1 MAGKTNFLLLSG
13 LYIFFNGHNEMKAS
27 FFYDGSR
34 AISSNV
40 FLLSIL
46 LFFNPNTV
54 ATSSTS
60 FVDFGPNCSYSIGK
74 MRSSISLA
82 EGETNTVTVIPPSRR
97 NIFIELVADADLDL
111 SLSSKASGTV
121 YLRKYEDGIN
131 WDKKNL
137 SSFSYQQQHFKTC
150 VDSCEANFNVS
161 FHEGTVFGVEGNA
174 SDGQEWVYIN
184 STVEEITVEV
194 SAYGSGSGFIY
205 WLWDCPLIEC
215 KHTCMGIS
223 SHPTFAPATIAP
235 SLSPTIVAPT
245 QAPTRFPTS
254 SPSPLPTFW
263 PTPQPTPMPTP
274 VPSLHPMP
282 LPTPYP
288 SGIDLNTTCSFDSI
302 IGHKRPHSCT
312 EAIESCFKCFAC
324 CDDVASK
331 MFVAGNLS
339 FECSQESEFGE
350 HCRSVGTYACGCY
363 PRVYEFASSLCSTTN
378 GRGALAQCKHQHSS
392 LPQSV
397 LPP

>member
-1 MAGKTNFLLLSG
+1 MKTS
-13 LYIFFNGHNEMKAS
+13 S
-27 FFYDGSR
+27 FYDVSR
-34 AISSNV
+34 AISSNIL
-40 FLLSIL
+40 LLSIL
-46 LFFNPNTV
+46 LFLNPNTV
-54 ATSSTS
+54 ATSSTTL
-60 FVDFGPNCSYSIGK
+60 VDFGPNCSYSMGK

-82 EGETNTVTVIPPSRR
+82 KDETNTVTVIPPSRQ
-97 NIFIELVADADLDL
+97 NIFIELVADADFDL

-121 YLRKYEDGIN
+121 YLRYDESFAEGDKN
-131 WDKKNL
+131 WDTGNL
-137 SSFSYQQQHFKTC
+137 KSFSYQQQHFKAC

-161 FHEGTVFGVEGNA
+161 FHEGTVFGVEGNK
-174 SDGQEWVYIN
+174 DNKGQEWIYID

-194 SAYGSGSGFIY
+194 SAPESSGSGFVY

-215 KHTCMGIS
+215 GNACMGIS
-223 SHPTFAPATIAP
+223 SQPTLAPSTIAP

-245 QAPTRFPTS
+245 QAPTRVPTS
-254 SPSPLPTFW
+254 SPTSPHPSPLPTLW
-263 PTPQPTPMPTP
+263 PTPQPVKVTAQPTTPMPTP
-274 VPSLHPMP
+274 APSLYPMP
-282 LPTPYP
+282 LPTPNP
-288 SGIDLNTTCSFDSI
+288 SGIDLNTTCSFHSI

-312 EAIESCFKCFAC
+312 EAIEYCFKCFAC

-331 MFVAGNLS
+331 MFVAGDLS

-363 PRVYEFASSLCSTTN
+363 PRVYEVASSLCNTTN

-397 LPP
+397 LPT